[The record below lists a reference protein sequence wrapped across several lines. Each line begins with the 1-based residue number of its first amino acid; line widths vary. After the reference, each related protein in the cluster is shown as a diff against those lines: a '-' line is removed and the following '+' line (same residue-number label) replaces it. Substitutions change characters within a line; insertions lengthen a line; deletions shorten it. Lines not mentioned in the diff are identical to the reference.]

1 VVLVA
6 WAAAPVGAV
15 VLVAWAVIPVDKTL
29 VVVAQEP
36 PHGMPHSLPLA
47 QPGQPR
53 HRSHRREGCA
63 SQAPS
68 SIDRSSSAMLLFL
81 SPARK
86 MPATRHWY
94 LCRDVSLALMAGGG
108 QAPVQVVGCPN
119 QGQGSEE
126 MRIRGHGHSNRVAR
140 YVSR

>member
-1 VVLVA
+1 M
-6 WAAAPVGAV
+6 
-15 VLVAWAVIPVDKTL
+15 VLVAWAVVPVDKTL
-29 VVVAQEP
+29 VVLAQEP
-36 PHGMPHSLPLA
+36 PHGIPHGLPLA
-47 QPGQPR
+47 QPGQPQ
-53 HRSHRREGCA
+53 HRSHRQEGCA

-94 LCRDVSLALMAGGG
+94 LCRDVSLALMAGGRR
-108 QAPVQVVGCPN
+108 APVQVVGCPH
-119 QGQGSEE
+119 QDQGSEE
-126 MRIRGHGHSNRVAR
+126 MRTRDHGHSNRVAR